1 MLFRSVKGIKKR
13 RKKEIKLLK
22 KKVADL
28 EKRVQDQPLEII
40 RAVYGIRNE
49 LMAKSGRSRY
59 QKT

>member
-1 MLFRSVKGIKKR
+1 MKGIKKR